1 MATGSPFAP
10 VFWENEHYE
19 IAQCNN
25 AYIFPG
31 LGLGVLACNARRVT
45 EEMLMAASRSLAA
58 QSPLVTTEKGG
69 LLPPVDQIE
78 TVSRQIAVAVAR
90 AAIEQGVAPAIDDE
104 TLMARI
110 EKTWWQAD
118 YAPYRRSAL

>member
-1 MATGSPFAP
+1 MSGWAGQAG
-10 VFWENEHYE
+10 YDG
-19 IAQCNN
+19 
-25 AYIFPG
+25 PG
-31 LGLGVLACNARRVT
+31 EGVLLVHGAI
-45 EEMLMAASRSLAA
+45 SRSLAA
-58 QSPLVTTEKGG
+58 QSPLVTTERGG

-90 AAIEQGVAPAIDDE
+90 AAIEQGVAPALDDE